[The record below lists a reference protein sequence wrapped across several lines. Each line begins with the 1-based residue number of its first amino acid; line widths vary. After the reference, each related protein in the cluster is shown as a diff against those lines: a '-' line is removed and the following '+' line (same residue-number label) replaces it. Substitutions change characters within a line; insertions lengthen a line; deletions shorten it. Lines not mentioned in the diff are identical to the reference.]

1 MRSPEGAQKQQAT
14 PAPGANGRSGGY
26 EADSSGANRARRSRS
41 LSAAV
46 VAKDRWERGAA
57 SGPAATSARGVA
69 SPTTRMLLTSGSGG
83 GSGSAAIGKRAGVRK
98 RISAELRGGEILF
111 RSLFSFFLMRKPK
124 TCAGNRIRVA
134 MDHHLTTQAAF
145 GSPLHSVLFQPSRA
159 RPQQHAV
166 CEIQQRPD
174 RPVESAADAPMQL
187 DAGLN

>member
-1 MRSPEGAQKQQAT
+1 MSTKEAKLGDGAVPTEMRSPEGAQKQQAT

-83 GSGSAAIGKRAGVRK
+83 GSGRQRSQHVLTLSTTRQLEAAQANH
-98 RISAELRGGEILF
+98 GEQL
-111 RSLFSFFLMRKPK
+111 
-124 TCAGNRIRVA
+124 
-134 MDHHLTTQAAF
+134 
-145 GSPLHSVLFQPSRA
+145 SP
-159 RPQQHAV
+159 
-166 CEIQQRPD
+166 
-174 RPVESAADAPMQL
+174 
-187 DAGLN
+187 